1 MRVSEV
7 EQELEKTPMG
17 SVMMPYLAA
26 AGLSIVLLAFV
37 IYLNL
42 SGTIADY
49 YSNPKLIRDSAESGS
64 DLLGQLQAIK
74 STGAWVLPFTF
85 TGLALLLSAIS
96 ASLTGIKKTLGLR
109 AKVFEDAV
117 PKLAKKR

>member
-17 SVMMPYLAA
+17 SMMMPYLAII
-26 AGLSIVLLAFV
+26 GLSIVLLAFV
-37 IYLNL
+37 IYSNL

-49 YSNPKLIRDSAESGS
+49 YSNPKSVRDSAESGS
-64 DLLGQLQAIK
+64 AILGQLQTIK
-74 STGAWVLPFTF
+74 STSAWVLPFTF

-109 AKVFEDAV
+109 TKSFEHAV
-117 PKLAKKR
+117 PKLAKRR